1 MNSDIN
7 RILQIKSY
15 FYMVKKAKQKIE
27 KILRTKKAF
36 KKAIFI
42 IFKALLRA
50 KNCLRP
56 KGAPL
61 SLFALLNTGLSRQ
74 FFF

>member
-42 IFKALLRA
+42 IFKALLGAKIVSDLRA
-50 KNCLRP
+50 CV
-56 KGAPL
+56 
-61 SLFALLNTGLSRQ
+61 
-74 FFF
+74 